1 MPASTTGRR
10 RRAPRVD
17 RPQLVSI
24 DAVAEFL
31 DVDPRTVRRMIHDGK
46 LPAYRIGRLVKIDMR
61 GGLDGRRADTTRVGV
76 AVSAHTGPPGK
87 VHAPTDHRGAEDGA
101 AASGSSAPTIRRPAD
116 DRPEARP
123 GWSS

>member
-1 MPASTTGRR
+1 MPATTTGRR

-61 GGLDGRRADTTRVGV
+61 AVDSMV
-76 AVSAHTGPPGK
+76 AEPTLPESVSP
-87 VHAPTDHRGAEDGA
+87 
-101 AASGSSAPTIRRPAD
+101 
-116 DRPEARP
+116 
-123 GWSS
+123 